1 MLHKHICQVQHDFR
15 NFWIKL
21 WTTNVK
27 KKTKTTRKNTTKI
40 LGMASMAVC
49 MRKVLQAVQ
58 QSLVLSASLQVW
70 KCYATNVLRRRK
82 ESLVE

>member
-21 WTTNVK
+21 WTTNVT

-40 LGMASMAVC
+40 LGMASMAVR

-58 QSLVLSASLQVW
+58 RSLVPCASLQVW
-70 KCYATNVLRRRK
+70 KCYATNLLRRRK
-82 ESLVE
+82 ES

>member
-21 WTTNVK
+21 WTTNVT

-40 LGMASMAVC
+40 LGIASMAVR

-58 QSLVLSASLQVW
+58 RSLVPCASLQVW
-70 KCYATNVLRRRK
+70 KCYATNVLRRR
-82 ESLVE
+82 

>member
-1 MLHKHICQVQHDFR
+1 MPHKHICQVQHDFR

-21 WTTNVK
+21 WTTNVTN
-27 KKTKTTRKNTTKI
+27 KTKTTRKNTAKI
-40 LGMASMAVC
+40 LGIASMAVHI
-49 MRKVLQAVQ
+49 RKVPQAVQ
-58 QSLVLSASLQVW
+58 RSLVPCASLQVR